1 MKPIF
6 LGLCLLAATSGAL
19 AQPQTPNALSDTG
32 GVALSTQSQTVSL
45 KQLAQRGQPALLNL
59 RTPLDGVK
67 QVMVVAWSKNGA
79 LLSMNGAFPLKTLA
93 EMEALYGGTALV
105 PTSPTPALHIEDAVQ
120 IVPITELGEDAQ
132 VIAHYKLTNTGKT
145 PIEVSVASTSCGCT
159 GATLDKNTIEAG
171 GSATLTATMH
181 ASDERLVR
189 ATLNTSDAANPHPIV
204 GIQSKRTFA
213 PFQVPSPV
221 SLFGEKGQ
229 IISANTQF
237 ELPVGWKVARVV
249 ASPAWLQTKL
259 EPQAASATAKT
270 DALPRYALAVTAPA
284 SAPEGTLSGQIK
296 LELTG
301 APLQSLSVPV
311 GGFVSNDISA
321 SPRLIKL
328 QDSPQ
333 GLARRV
339 VVIHGPR
346 PFSIR
351 AISSPLQG
359 FEARFEPTI
368 TAKAHAVE
376 LAIPV
381 AGKVGEP
388 FFERAAVELS
398 DGRELP
404 LDIMGT
410 VGQGTL
416 PMLAAPVVLNA
427 PAPKFSGTDA
437 NGKTVTSSDYI
448 GKSNLLL
455 TFFPHCFTGGC
466 ESHLSSLRDA
476 YPALAATGTRVVAA
490 STDDGAQ
497 VKAFAAQL
505 GLPFPVISDTSRQ
518 IALAFGAVQNKN
530 EAPSRISIL
539 IDKRGIVRWIDT
551 DVHVKTHGADVLSKI
566 NELGLNAS

>member
-1 MKPIF
+1 
-6 LGLCLLAATSGAL
+6 
-19 AQPQTPNALSDTG
+19 
-32 GVALSTQSQTVSL
+32 
-45 KQLAQRGQPALLNL
+45 
-59 RTPLDGVK
+59 
-67 QVMVVAWSKNGA
+67 
-79 LLSMNGAFPLKTLA
+79 
-93 EMEALYGGTALV
+93 MEAIYNGTALV
-105 PTSPTPALHIEDAVQ
+105 PNAPAPALHIEDAVQ
-120 IVPITELGEDAQ
+120 IVPITSLGDDAQ
-132 VIAHYKLTNTGKT
+132 VIAHYTLTNTGKT
-145 PIEVSVASTSCGCT
+145 PLDVSVASTSCGCT

-189 ATLNTSDAANPHPIV
+189 VTLQSSDAANPQPMLA
-204 GIQSKRTFA
+204 IQSKRTFA

-237 ELPVGWKVARVV
+237 ELPVGWKIARVV
-249 ASPAWLQTKL
+249 ASPDWLQTKL
-259 EPQAASATAKT
+259 EPQAANVNAPATT
-270 DALPRYALAVTAPA
+270 LPRYALAVTAPA

-296 LELTG
+296 LELSG

-321 SPRLIKL
+321 SPRLISLK
-328 QDSPQ
+328 DSPQ

-351 AISSPLQG
+351 AITSPLQG
-359 FEARFEPTI
+359 FEAHFEPTI
-368 TAKAHAVE
+368 EAKAHAVE
-376 LAIPV
+376 LVIPV
-381 AGKVGEP
+381 SGTTGAA
-388 FFERAAVELS
+388 FFERAAVTLS

-404 LDIMGT
+404 LDIMGS
-410 VGQGTL
+410 VGEGVL
-416 PMLAAPVVLNA
+416 PTLAAPVVLNA
-427 PAPKFSGTDA
+427 PAPVFSGTDA
-437 NGKTVTSSDYI
+437 DGKTIASGDYI

-476 YPALAATGTRVVAA
+476 APALAATGTRVVAV

-497 VKAFAAQL
+497 VKAFGAQL

-518 IALAFGAVQNKN
+518 IALAFGAVQNKT

-551 DVHVKTHGADVLSKI
+551 DVHVHTHGADVLSKI
-566 NELGLNAS
+566 NELGLNAP